1 MQTVGKMHIADFLSI
16 YRVIPIYRV
25 LMANKVIR
33 VNRWANRSEILHSS

>member
-1 MQTVGKMHIADFLSI
+1 MHIADFLSI

-33 VNRWANRSEILHSS
+33 VNRWANRSESLHSS